1 VILTFH
7 ATQPHPVTV
16 GGETW
21 ITVDLDG
28 ALSPL
33 RGPLPGRL
41 AAFGAPAPAGRQ
53 RVPQSAFVAIVRRA
67 AVRPANRA
75 TPRVRRER
83 VPAGAFV
90 PVTPAPSPP
99 GPRPHPIRAG
109 RAPIVLSPPTR
120 RRMPRR
126 HKLMLALAVEVLFVG
141 AARAR
146 QQYRPPAVLI
156 EEPVDPDNAIALNGG
171 AQTIALARNGRRT

>member
-1 VILTFH
+1 MHLTFL
-7 ATQPHPVTV
+7 ATQPHPVTA
-16 GGETW
+16 GGDAW

-33 RGPLPGRL
+33 RGPLPGGL
-41 AAFGAPAPAGRQ
+41 AAFLAPVLAPLPAPAGRQ
-53 RVPQSAFVAIVRRA
+53 RVPQGAFVAIAR
-67 AVRPANRA
+67 RPAARAPNRA
-75 TPRVRRER
+75 TLRVRRER
-83 VPAGAFV
+83 VPAGAVV
-90 PVTPAPSPP
+90 PVGRAAAPP

-109 RAPIVLSPPTR
+109 RALIVLTPPR
-120 RRMPRR
+120 RGMPRR

-156 EEPVDPDNAIALNGG
+156 EDVVGPHRAIALNLG
-171 AQTIALARNGRRT
+171 AR